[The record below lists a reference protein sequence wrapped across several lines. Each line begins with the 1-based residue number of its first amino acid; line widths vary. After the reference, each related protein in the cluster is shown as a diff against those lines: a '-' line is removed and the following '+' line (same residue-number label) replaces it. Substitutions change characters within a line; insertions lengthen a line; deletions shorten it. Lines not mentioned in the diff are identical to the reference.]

1 MLPHWRLSIVALL
14 VALAE
19 PAAADPP
26 IWESNFGIEVPGLTG
41 QDEAFQTVELSFP
54 FPFAGGTYTLF
65 SVNNNGGIALGLNLY
80 VHYAVWTSDN
90 FGDEFLNY
98 GVPVLY
104 PFQTDLDQ
112 TSMGTVYAYDFGD
125 RAVFTWYQ
133 VGSDENELA
142 PFTFQVQ
149 IYANGDIVFGYN
161 GIPDDLIADLGPGI
175 VIGVTTGDGPTDPG
189 SIDFSSSS
197 PFAAGTTAYEVWCCN
212 HPENCHVP
220 GGQRNSAFDLDQS
233 NIVFTADGS
242 SGFNVMTVP
251 EPGARLLMAGALGT
265 LALLTRSRST
275 ARREARHR
283 KA

>member
-41 QDEAFQTVELSFP
+41 QDDAVQTVGISFP

-65 SVNNNGGIALGLNLY
+65 SVNNNGGIALGTNLVVGY
-80 VHYAVWTSDN
+80 DAWKSAN
-90 FGDEFLNY
+90 FDDQFLSY

-112 TSMGTVYAYDFGD
+112 TSMGTVYAADFGD

-133 VGSDENELA
+133 VGSHTNELA

-175 VIGVTTGDGPTDPG
+175 VIGLTTGDGPTDPG
-189 SIDFSSSS
+189 TLDFSSSS
-197 PFAAGTTAYEVWCCN
+197 PFAAGTTAYEVWCCD
-212 HPENCHVP
+212 HPELCHVP
-220 GGQRNSAFDLDQS
+220 GGQRNTAFDLDKR

-242 SGFNVMTVP
+242 TGFDVMTVP